1 MYIPLLVGDCVLSF
15 YILVSLLLPTHLYFH
30 LVFKMLCCSCVLMTH
45 GTKKKKRQAGRNGK
59 YDISLFTVLNRDIK
73 QNSIILFKFFFL
85 QRVNDMNLFIKKI
98 RLGSPELNLHA
109 ITNEL
114 IHTLLQL
121 MYV

>member
-1 MYIPLLVGDCVLSF
+1 
-15 YILVSLLLPTHLYFH
+15 
-30 LVFKMLCCSCVLMTH
+30 MTH
-45 GTKKKKRQAGRNGK
+45 GTKKKKRQVERNGK

-85 QRVNDMNLFIKKI
+85 QRVNDMNLFIQKI
-98 RLGSPELNLHA
+98 RLISPELNLHA

-121 MYV
+121 LYV